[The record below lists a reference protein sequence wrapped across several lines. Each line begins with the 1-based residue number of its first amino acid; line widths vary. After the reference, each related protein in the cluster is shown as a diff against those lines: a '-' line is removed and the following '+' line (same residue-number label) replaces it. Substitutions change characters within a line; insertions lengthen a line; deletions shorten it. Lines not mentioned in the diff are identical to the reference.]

1 MVPGMKVAD
10 VYLEPGDKLVVN
22 GWYPLDGKR
31 ESTTLYSI
39 GWEVSD
45 GWALAECVELSDDS
59 GVNVL
64 VNNWELP
71 TETPPNQL

>member
-1 MVPGMKVAD
+1 MKVAD
-10 VYLEPGDKLVVN
+10 VYLEPGDKLVVH

-31 ESTTLYSI
+31 EGTTLYAI

-45 GWALAECVELSDDS
+45 GWALAECAELSDDS